1 MLGFIRKD
9 LIRRWRSPAA
19 TLAMIAFPL
28 FMSGMIGMVSGGGG
42 SGDEEQFPPIKVL
55 LEDRDGGLLTELL
68 KGAMGREE
76 VKKRLEVTVVGVE
89 GRTRMEQGDASA
101 LVIFPERFT
110 DDLLAGRPAQIEVV
124 RNPAE
129 GISPEIVDQG
139 VQALAVY
146 LDQLQRL
153 LGSELD
159 SLRTLLD
166 ADQFPASTTIGA
178 LAVAINDRLRGLDR
192 YLFPPLIKIESAK
205 QAKAPVEDRFNV
217 YGYVL
222 IMTTVMAL
230 LFVAARSVGDL
241 FEERKS
247 GMLRRQ
253 LASPADL
260 RLIVGA
266 KIVFG
271 VVFGLLLLGLLAA
284 IGLALRWLKPPIDI
298 PASLLLGGTF
308 SLAACGVLSLVFA
321 LVRTEK
327 QAGILGWLVIMGMS
341 SLGGS
346 MINIENMPPAMRSL
360 SPFTLNY
367 WVIDGFKQVV
377 FGGAHLGD
385 VAKHVAILA
394 GAGVATTLAGYGLLL
409 RRSREVK
416 A

>member
-1 MLGFIRKD
+1 
-9 LIRRWRSPAA
+9 
-19 TLAMIAFPL
+19 MIAFPL

-42 SGDEEQFPPIKVL
+42 SDEDQFPPIKIL
-55 LEDRDGGLLTELL
+55 LEDRDGGLLTEFL

-76 VKKRLEVTVVGVE
+76 VKKRLLITEVGVE
-89 GRTRMEQGDASA
+89 GRARMEKGDASA

-139 VQALAVY
+139 VQALAAY

-166 ADQFPASTTIGA
+166 ADRFPASTTVGA
-178 LAVAINDRLRGLDR
+178 LAVAVNERLRGLDR
-192 YLFPPLIKIESAK
+192 YLFPPLIRIESVK
-205 QAKAPVEDRFNV
+205 QAQAPVEDHFNV
-217 YGYVL
+217 YGYIL

-253 LASPADL
+253 MASPADL

-271 VVFGLLLLGLLAA
+271 VVFGLLLLGLLAV

-341 SLGGS
+341 ALGGS

-367 WVIDGFKQVV
+367 WVIDGFKLVV
-377 FGGAHLGD
+377 FGGAHLGG

>member
-28 FMSGMIGMVSGGGG
+28 FMSGMIGMVSGGGK
-42 SGDEEQFPPIKVL
+42 DDEQFPPIKVL
-55 LEDRDGGLLTELL
+55 LEDRDGGLLTEFL
-68 KGAMGREE
+68 KGAIGREE
-76 VKKRLEVTVVGVE
+76 VKKRLLITEVGVE
-89 GRTRMEQGDASA
+89 GRARMENGDASA

-110 DDLLAGRPAQIEVV
+110 DDLLAGRPAQLEVV

-139 VQALAVY
+139 VQALAAY

-153 LGSELD
+153 LGAQLD
-159 SLRTLLD
+159 SLRTLID
-166 ADQFPASTTIGA
+166 ADEMPASATVGT
-178 LAVAINDRLRGLDR
+178 LAVAVNDRLRGLDR
-192 YLFPPLIKIESAK
+192 YLFPPLVRIERVK
-205 QAKAPVEDRFNV
+205 QAKAPVADRFNV
-217 YGYVL
+217 YGYIL

-271 VVFGLLLLGLLAA
+271 VVFGLLLLGLLAV
-284 IGLALRWLKPPIDI
+284 IGLALRWLRPPIDL
-298 PASLLLGGTF
+298 PASLLLGACF
-308 SLAACGVLSLVFA
+308 SLAACGVMSLIFA

-346 MINIENMPPAMRSL
+346 MINIENMPQAMQRL

-367 WVIDGFKQVV
+367 WVIDGFKQLV

-385 VAKHVAILA
+385 VAKNVAILA
-394 GAGVATTLAGYGLLL
+394 AAGVVATLAGYLLL
-409 RRSREVK
+409 MRRSREVK

>member
-42 SGDEEQFPPIKVL
+42 SDEDQFPPIRIL
-55 LEDRDGGLLTELL
+55 LEDRDGGLLTEFL

-89 GRTRMEQGDASA
+89 GRARMEKGDASA

-159 SLRTLLD
+159 SLRTLMD
-166 ADQFPASTTIGA
+166 ADRFPASTTVGA
-178 LAVAINDRLRGLDR
+178 LAVAVNERLRGLDR
-192 YLFPPLIKIESAK
+192 YLFPPLIRIESVK

-217 YGYVL
+217 YGYIL

-253 LASPADL
+253 MASPADL

-271 VVFGLLLLGLLAA
+271 VVFGLLLLGLLAV

-308 SLAACGVLSLVFA
+308 CLAACGVLSLVFA

-346 MINIENMPPAMRSL
+346 MINIDNMPQAMQRL

-367 WVIDGFKQVV
+367 WVIDGFKLVV
-377 FGGAHLGD
+377 FGGAHPGD

-394 GAGVATTLAGYGLLL
+394 GAGVVTTLAGYGLLL

>member
-42 SGDEEQFPPIKVL
+42 SDEEQFPPIKVL
-55 LEDRDGGLLTELL
+55 LEDRDGGLLTEFL

-76 VKKRLEVTVVGVE
+76 VRKRLEVTLVGVE
-89 GRTRMEQGDASA
+89 GRARMEKGEASA

-139 VQALAVY
+139 VQALAAY

-166 ADQFPASTTIGA
+166 ADQFPASTTVGA
-178 LAVAINDRLRGLDR
+178 LAMAVNDRLRALDR
-192 YLFPPLIKIESAK
+192 YLFPPLIKVESVK

-217 YGYVL
+217 YGYIL

-271 VVFGLLLLGLLAA
+271 MVFGLLLLGLLAA

-298 PASLLLGGTF
+298 FASLSLGGTF

-341 SLGGS
+341 ALGGS

-385 VAKHVAILA
+385 VTKHVAILA
-394 GAGVATTLAGYGLLL
+394 GAGVATALAGYGLLL

>member
-19 TLAMIAFPL
+19 TLAMLAFPL

-42 SGDEEQFPPIKVL
+42 DDEQFPPIRIL
-55 LEDRDGGLLTELL
+55 LEDRDGGPLTEFL
-68 KGAMGREE
+68 KGAIGREE
-76 VKKRLEVTVVGVE
+76 VRKRLDVTLVGPE
-89 GRTRMEQGDASA
+89 GRARMEKGDASA
-101 LVIFPERFT
+101 LVVFPEHFT
-110 DDLLAGRPAQIEVV
+110 DDLLAGRPAQIEVL

-129 GISPEIVDQG
+129 GIAPEIVDQG
-139 VQALAVY
+139 AQALAAY

-153 LGSELD
+153 LGAELD
-159 SLRTLLD
+159 HLRTLLD
-166 ADQFPASTTIGA
+166 ADRIPAAVTVGA
-178 LAVAINDRLRGLDR
+178 LAAAITDRLHDLDR
-192 YLFPPLIKIESAK
+192 YLFPPLVRVERVRPAK
-205 QAKAPVEDRFNV
+205 TPVVDRFNV
-217 YGYVL
+217 YGYIL

-271 VVFGLLLLGLLAA
+271 VVFGLLLLVLLAT
-284 IGLALRWLKPPIDI
+284 IGLALRWLKPPIDV
-298 PASLLLGGTF
+298 PASLLLAATF
-308 SLAACGVLSLVFA
+308 SLAACGVMSVVFA

-341 SLGGS
+341 ALGGS
-346 MINIENMPPAMRSL
+346 MINIENMPAAMRSL
-360 SPFTLNY
+360 SPYTLNY
-367 WVIDGFKQVV
+367 WVIDGYKQVV
-377 FGGAHLGD
+377 FAGAGLGD
-385 VAKHVAILA
+385 VAKDVAILA
-394 GAGVATTLAGYGLLL
+394 VAGVATTLAGFLLLL

>member
-1 MLGFIRKD
+1 MLVFIRKD

-42 SGDEEQFPPIKVL
+42 SDEDQFPPIKIL
-55 LEDRDGGLLTELL
+55 LEDRDGGLLTEFL

-76 VKKRLEVTVVGVE
+76 VKKRLEVTVVGAE
-89 GRTRMEQGDASA
+89 GRARMEKGDASA

-139 VQALAVY
+139 VQALAAY

-159 SLRTLLD
+159 NLRTLLD
-166 ADQFPASTTIGA
+166 ADQVPASATVGA
-178 LAVAINDRLRGLDR
+178 LAVAVNDRLRGLDR
-192 YLFPPLIKIESAK
+192 YLFPPLIRIESVK

-217 YGYVL
+217 YGYIL

-253 LASPADL
+253 MASPADL

-341 SLGGS
+341 ALGGS

-377 FGGAHLGD
+377 FGGAHPGD
-385 VAKHVAILA
+385 VANNVAILA

-409 RRSREVK
+409 RRSREMK